1 MFKATGQHGSY
12 YEAWRRKH
20 NVQPDL
26 LQSDKRLTDTSTYMT
41 FLETQLQRVSAA
53 CTSMKGLTTT
63 IEQQQHETAALEQK
77 LLSVTELVTLAQS
90 FSEEQAKQQQRELA
104 EQRAVIESMSSKLAE
119 LERSAQA
126 ASLHNHH
133 AVNQQ
138 APGLACMSSSR
149 SRNDSVHAD
158 DWKHNIEQQLDALRN
173 QWQHEQLQLD
183 ELNAQLEEHLRQQQ
197 QQQQQ
202 QTAQSPVALSS
213 EWQQLQDDAG
223 RTYYYNT
230 QTGLSSWQGPGAA
243 TQYST
248 TNNETVTAVTDE
260 TAAVNS
266 EHQQHFDTEVSAT
279 ASSAHYESTT
289 SASAHNID
297 HTLELGQ
304 LREAVALIAL
314 SQETAEQLVKQHIAD
329 AIAALR

>member
-1 MFKATGQHGSY
+1 MIKATGQHGSY

-20 NVQPDL
+20 NIQPDL

-41 FLETQLQRVSAA
+41 FLETQLERVSAA
-53 CTSMKGLTTT
+53 CTSMKGLAIT
-63 IEQQQHETAALEQK
+63 IEQQQHETTALEQK

-104 EQRAVIESMSSKLAE
+104 EQRAVIESMSSRLAE

-126 ASLHNHH
+126 AALHNDN

-158 DWKHNIEQQLDALRN
+158 DWKRNIDQQLDVLRN

-183 ELNAQLEEHLRQQQ
+183 QLNAQLEEHSRQQQ

-202 QTAQSPVALSS
+202 QVSEASDISS
-213 EWQQLQDDAG
+213 HSAEL
-223 RTYYYNT
+223 THSFEK
-230 QTGLSSWQGPGAA
+230 SS
-243 TQYST
+243 
-248 TNNETVTAVTDE
+248 N
-260 TAAVNS
+260 
-266 EHQQHFDTEVSAT
+266 
-279 ASSAHYESTT
+279 
-289 SASAHNID
+289 
-297 HTLELGQ
+297 
-304 LREAVALIAL
+304 LIV
-314 SQETAEQLVKQHIAD
+314 VK
-329 AIAALR
+329 L